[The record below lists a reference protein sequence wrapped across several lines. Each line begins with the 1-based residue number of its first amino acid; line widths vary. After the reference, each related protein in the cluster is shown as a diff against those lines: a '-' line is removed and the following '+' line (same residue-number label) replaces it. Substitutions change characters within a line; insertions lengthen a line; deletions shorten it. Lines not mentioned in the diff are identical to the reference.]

1 MHTNETSAYLLHN
14 EDVRTESHIR
24 LNMQRSRNIVKCV
37 DRKELNPTN
46 INIVSKQKQ
55 NF

>member
-1 MHTNETSAYLLHN
+1 MHTDETSAYLLHK
-14 EDVRTESHIR
+14 EDVSTESNIR
-24 LNMQRSRNIVKCV
+24 LNMQRIRNIVKCV